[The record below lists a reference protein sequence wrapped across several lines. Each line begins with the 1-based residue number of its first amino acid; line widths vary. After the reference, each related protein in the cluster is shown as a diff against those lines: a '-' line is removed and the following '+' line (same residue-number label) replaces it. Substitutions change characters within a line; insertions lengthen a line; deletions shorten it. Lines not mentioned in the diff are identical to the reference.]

1 MNNKNEKILNDLK
14 NRAKTIGNAVEKGVK
29 TAGNAAV
36 KGVEVISDSADIAKE
51 RIIEA
56 LDVNKNGQIDIEDII
71 NLGMRVPTVWVD
83 RESFLRKE
91 LKKHCTSEVIDKAV
105 RTTPKKAGIPL
116 DLVDK
121 ICDNVISHE
130 RFNVSGVSA
139 ALGIPGGLAMVGT
152 IPVDIAQYYGVQL
165 RAAQKIMYLYGFP
178 EISRDTENGMI
189 DSETISILTLC
200 LGVMFGVKAANEGIN
215 LAAKMLARG
224 VPKQLMKKALT
235 KGAIYPI
242 VKQVAKWFGLKMTKE
257 VFTGAIGKSIPVV
270 GAAVGG
276 TITFVSFGPAC
287 KMLKKSLRQ
296 TALANPEKNFIGDEK
311 NNNSISDNDCIVVD
325 IDHSK
330 SNS

>member
-1 MNNKNEKILNDLK
+1 MNNKKAKILNDLK
-14 NRAKTIGNAVEKGVK
+14 NGAKTVGNTVEKGVRI
-29 TAGNAAV
+29 AGKAAAKGAEVVSDNADAA
-36 KGVEVISDSADIAKE
+36 KQKIVEV
-51 RIIEA
+51 
-56 LDVNKNGQIDIEDII
+56 LDLNKNGQVDIEDII

-91 LKKHCTSEVIDKAV
+91 LKKHCTSEVIDEVV

-116 DLVDK
+116 DLIDK

-139 ALGIPGGLAMVGT
+139 ALGIPGGLAMAGT

-215 LAAKMLARG
+215 IAAKMLAKG

-242 VKQVAKWFGLKMTKE
+242 VKQVAKWFGIKMTKE
-257 VFTGAIGKSIPVV
+257 IFTGVIGKSIPFV
-270 GAAVGG
+270 GAVVGG
-276 TITFVSFGPAC
+276 TITFASFGPAC

-296 TALANPEKNFIGDEK
+296 TALANPDIDFVGDKKDNK
-311 NNNSISDNDCIVVD
+311 NNDIYVDVSDDDIVEL
-325 IDHSK
+325 
-330 SNS
+330 